1 MDDVTAPDKEMDVL
15 STPGFAWRVGLSILV
30 VFGWLAFLITWLF
43 FYAEDYD
50 VWQNIAIFLV
60 SIIVGIGVLAA
71 AWASWGIKYASGL
84 GGKGAECEKPKGAW
98 VLNTVAGIGWLI
110 FLIVWLY
117 FYAGDYSG
125 YQNLAIFITSLL
137 VLGAVTSSAWVVR
150 WIRASRKW

>member
-1 MDDVTAPDKEMDVL
+1 MDDMTVPDEDKEIL

-30 VFGWLAFLITWLF
+30 VFGWLAFVIIWLF

-60 SIIVGIGVLAA
+60 SIIIGIGVLAA
-71 AWASWGIKYASGL
+71 AWASWGIKYASKF
-84 GGKGAECEKPKGAW
+84 GGQGTECKKPKGAW
-98 VLNTVAGIGWLI
+98 ILNTVAGIGWLI
-110 FLIVWLY
+110 FLIIWLY

-137 VLGAVTSSAWVVR
+137 VLGAVTSSAWIIR
-150 WIRASRKW
+150 WIRASGK